1 MAVEVKICGLT
12 RPEDAAAAVAAGAA
26 YLGVV
31 FAGGPRLVTP
41 AAARRVVRAAGAYP
55 VLGVFGSEPPDEVLR
70 IRDLT
75 GLAGAQLHG
84 AHTAGDAA
92 RLRRQGMLVW
102 RVVRIAGEEDLR
114 LVEGAAAEADA
125 VLVEPRVPHADG
137 GAGVALALELALAA
151 RARLAGRRMVLAG
164 GLTPET
170 VARAVALVGPDV
182 VDVSSGVELLPGI
195 KDTRKIARFVE
206 AARGASP
213 VA

>member
-41 AAARRVVRAAGAYP
+41 GSARSVVRAAGPRP

-84 AHTAGDAA
+84 AHTASDAA